1 MRGELAE
8 LMAETA
14 PQIYCQYVTYG
25 KGGKA
30 ILYVKFAKGPIWMS
44 QECTIVLPE
53 ISWGM
58 AEKGFILNPYDP
70 CVANCDVNG
79 SQMTITWHVDD
90 LKISHVDGK
99 DVTKRID
106 WFKSIYGK
114 GKVSRGKLHQ
124 YLGMDMDFGEKGKL
138 KMSMVPFLK
147 KTINEFPEAITA
159 AMPAAEHLFKVR
171 EEDERK
177 VIEED

>member
-1 MRGELAE
+1 MDDAVYMVMRGELAE

-14 PQIYCQYVTYG
+14 PQIYRQYVTYG

-30 ILYVKFAKGPIWMS
+30 ILYVKLQKALYGCLKSALLFYRKLVG
-44 QECTIVLPE
+44 E
-53 ISWGM
+53 M

-90 LKISHVDGK
+90 LKISHIDAK
-99 DVTKRID
+99 EVTKRID

-114 GKVSRGKLHQ
+114 VKVSRGKLHQ

-138 KMSMVPFLK
+138 KMSWY
-147 KTINEFPEAITA
+147 
-159 AMPAAEHLFKVR
+159 HS
-171 EEDERK
+171 
-177 VIEED
+177 